1 MLKTPIFRYCTLCF
15 FAVPL
20 RPVKVANTTV
30 LSLVMTTR
38 TNMKPDYGNWVPKR
52 LLYGLLIAVLITTA
66 LLIGALTNGWAW
78 PWIALVA
85 ILLVV
90 SAGFLCYM
98 TVLYHVFSFS
108 GGGLMG
114 RVHEYVA
121 NHLPW
126 DGRGRLLDVGCGAGA
141 LTIRCA
147 KKYPEACCVGIDYW
161 GIKWDYSQRM
171 CQHNAEAEE
180 VADRCIFQHGD
191 ANHLDFPDGSF
202 DAVVSNFVYHE
213 INDGKSREELL
224 RETLRVLK
232 PGGSFAL
239 QDLFGL
245 KSAYGDFQGIIER
258 LQTDTVSEIHYADSA
273 TEIPIPKW
281 LRVSGMMPGVGIIY
295 GKK

>member
-1 MLKTPIFRYCTLCF
+1 
-15 FAVPL
+15 
-20 RPVKVANTTV
+20 
-30 LSLVMTTR
+30 
-38 TNMKPDYGNWVPKR
+38 MKPDYGNWVPKR

-66 LLIGALTNGWAW
+66 LLIGALAAGWAW
-78 PWIALVA
+78 PWLVLVA

-147 KKYPEACCVGIDYW
+147 KKFPEACCVGIDYW

-213 INDGKSREELL
+213 IHDGKSREELL
-224 RETLRVLK
+224 RETLRVLR

>member
-1 MLKTPIFRYCTLCF
+1 
-15 FAVPL
+15 
-20 RPVKVANTTV
+20 
-30 LSLVMTTR
+30 
-38 TNMKPDYGNWVPKR
+38 MKPNYGNWVPKR
-52 LLYGLLIAVLITTA
+52 LLYVLLIAVLVFIA
-66 LLIGALTNGWAW
+66 LLIVALADGWEW
-78 PWIALVA
+78 PWMVLVA
-85 ILLVV
+85 TLLVG

-121 NHLPW
+121 NRLPW
-126 DGRGRLLDVGCGAGA
+126 DGQGRLLDVGCGAGA

-147 KKYPEACCVGIDYW
+147 KIFPEAYCVGIDYW

-171 CQHNAEAEE
+171 CQHNADAEG
-180 VADRCIFQHGD
+180 VTDRCTFQHGD
-191 ANHLDFPDGSF
+191 ANDLDFADNSF

-213 INDGKSREELL
+213 INDGKNREELL
-224 RETLRVLK
+224 RETIRVLK

-239 QDLFGL
+239 QDLFGQ
-245 KSAYGDFQGIIER
+245 KSTYGDFQGIIER
-258 LQTDTVSEIHYADSA
+258 LRANTVSEIHYADSA

-281 LRVSGMMPGVGIIY
+281 LRVSGMMSGVGIIY